1 MGQFFIFINS
11 YLSKRKWLIFSL
23 AAVFIALVYYSAS
36 NLKTDENFSALFP
49 KENSFEKFD
58 LVLKNS
64 SFTDKI
70 VIFFNARDTVSSDKT
85 GLLINEADL
94 FVDSLQKR
102 YSSQIKEIKYKISDK
117 DILLLYDFF
126 YDNLPLFLNENDYRE
141 IGRRIADSSVGSI
154 LQKDFNTLVS
164 PAGIAMKKFIL
175 KDPFGFTPMAIKK
188 LNQFQVGDNF
198 AIVDNRIFS
207 RDRNDL
213 FVFVTVKNSSDTR
226 ETERLLAGMNELTK
240 LHSNPAVSVNYYG
253 APVVAA
259 ANAERIKKDIMLTVS
274 ITLLFIFLFL
284 SLYFRSYILPF
295 LLFIPVI
302 VGAGISLIIIYF
314 VKGEISAISMGVGS
328 VLLGIGI
335 DYSLHFFTHSKKTKT
350 AGELLSDISVPVL
363 MSSLTTASAFLCLF
377 IVKSDVFQDLGFFA
391 SVSVISI
398 AFATLIILPLIF
410 RRLKRSKHDRPKLS
424 FPDKIAS
431 VKFEGNNYLIIA
443 ILILSIVFFFTGKRT
458 SFNENLMDMN
468 YMSPELI
475 KAENFLNNKT
485 AFAKSSL
492 YLVASGDDMEEALQN
507 SGKVVSQLDS
517 LKNTGLINEYF
528 SVNTILVTP
537 DAQRKKIEKWN
548 SFWKNKKDNLRASV
562 IEKGTGLKFKPSA
575 FKAFFDLLNRDFQ
588 PVPLEKFDKIKNM
601 YFSDYLIDKN
611 DYSAVIT
618 LIKTGSNNK
627 SVIEKKLKTENGI
640 FLFDRKSVSE
650 KLFAIVRSQFS
661 KLVLLSSLIVFL
673 ILLLSFG
680 RIELAVISFVPI
692 VLSWIWTVGIMGL
705 FNIQFNIFNI
715 IISTF
720 IFGLGVDY
728 SIFITKG
735 MLQKLQFNKENILTY
750 KTSILLSGITTI
762 VGTGVMIFAKHPA
775 LRSIAMVSVI
785 GISSAIIISFTIL
798 PLLFNFL
805 AYYIGKKRALPVTF
819 LNFAFSISSVTYF
832 FISTMTLTLIVIP
845 VLKVLPIKDSAKKLF
860 VHRAIRFFA
869 WTVVYHNIHVPKILV
884 NIGKKTFDKPVF
896 AISNHQSML
905 DLVFLL
911 MLHPKI
917 VIVSNRRSLN
927 NTFYGPAIR
936 YTGFIFSEGGLDE
949 MAETIKKS
957 MADGYSVIVF
967 PEGTRSANCKIKRF
981 HKGAFYIA
989 EKLNLKIKPIL
1000 LHGACQ
1006 ALNKNEF
1013 FLRRGIVHIK
1023 GYDEIDF
1030 SDGKYGNT
1038 YREHTKALQKFYRDE
1053 FKILDREVWVP
1064 DRLRHNLINRY
1075 IFRGP
1080 VLEWYM
1086 RVKLRLEDN
1095 YNFINGIVPRNA
1107 TITDV
1112 GCGYGF
1118 LSTMLA
1124 LVTDERKVV
1133 GIDYDENKILTARHC
1148 TEDLDNLKFV
1158 SGDVLKAEIPQS
1170 DVIVISDVL
1179 HYMSKEKQTA
1189 LLERCFAVLNDG
1201 GMVIVRDADADLKKR
1216 TTGTRITEFF
1226 STRFGF
1232 NKTVEKLD
1240 FVSGKLITETA
1251 KNHGLQTEI
1260 IDDTKFTSNITY
1272 VLKKKL

>member
-1 MGQFFIFINS
+1 
-11 YLSKRKWLIFSL
+11 
-23 AAVFIALVYYSAS
+23 
-36 NLKTDENFSALFP
+36 
-49 KENSFEKFD
+49 
-58 LVLKNS
+58 
-64 SFTDKI
+64 
-70 VIFFNARDTVSSDKT
+70 
-85 GLLINEADL
+85 
-94 FVDSLQKR
+94 
-102 YSSQIKEIKYKISDK
+102 
-117 DILLLYDFF
+117 
-126 YDNLPLFLNENDYRE
+126 
-141 IGRRIADSSVGSI
+141 
-154 LQKDFNTLVS
+154 
-164 PAGIAMKKFIL
+164 
-175 KDPFGFTPMAIKK
+175 
-188 LNQFQVGDNF
+188 
-198 AIVDNRIFS
+198 
-207 RDRNDL
+207 
-213 FVFVTVKNSSDTR
+213 
-226 ETERLLAGMNELTK
+226 
-240 LHSNPAVSVNYYG
+240 
-253 APVVAA
+253 
-259 ANAERIKKDIMLTVS
+259 
-274 ITLLFIFLFL
+274 
-284 SLYFRSYILPF
+284 
-295 LLFIPVI
+295 
-302 VGAGISLIIIYF
+302 
-314 VKGEISAISMGVGS
+314 
-328 VLLGIGI
+328 
-335 DYSLHFFTHSKKTKT
+335 
-350 AGELLSDISVPVL
+350 
-363 MSSLTTASAFLCLF
+363 
-377 IVKSDVFQDLGFFA
+377 
-391 SVSVISI
+391 
-398 AFATLIILPLIF
+398 
-410 RRLKRSKHDRPKLS
+410 
-424 FPDKIAS
+424 
-431 VKFEGNNYLIIA
+431 
-443 ILILSIVFFFTGKRT
+443 
-458 SFNENLMDMN
+458 
-468 YMSPELI
+468 
-475 KAENFLNNKT
+475 
-485 AFAKSSL
+485 
-492 YLVASGDDMEEALQN
+492 
-507 SGKVVSQLDS
+507 
-517 LKNTGLINEYF
+517 
-528 SVNTILVTP
+528 
-537 DAQRKKIEKWN
+537 
-548 SFWKNKKDNLRASV
+548 
-562 IEKGTGLKFKPSA
+562 
-575 FKAFFDLLNRDFQ
+575 
-588 PVPLEKFDKIKNM
+588 
-601 YFSDYLIDKN
+601 
-611 DYSAVIT
+611 
-618 LIKTGSNNK
+618 
-627 SVIEKKLKTENGI
+627 
-640 FLFDRKSVSE
+640 
-650 KLFAIVRSQFS
+650 
-661 KLVLLSSLIVFL
+661 
-673 ILLLSFG
+673 
-680 RIELAVISFVPI
+680 
-692 VLSWIWTVGIMGL
+692 
-705 FNIQFNIFNI
+705 
-715 IISTF
+715 
-720 IFGLGVDY
+720 
-728 SIFITKG
+728 
-735 MLQKLQFNKENILTY
+735 
-750 KTSILLSGITTI
+750 
-762 VGTGVMIFAKHPA
+762 
-775 LRSIAMVSVI
+775 
-785 GISSAIIISFTIL
+785 
-798 PLLFNFL
+798 
-805 AYYIGKKRALPVTF
+805 
-819 LNFAFSISSVTYF
+819 
-832 FISTMTLTLIVIP
+832 MTLTLIVIP

-869 WTVVYHNIHVPKILV
+869 WTVVYHNIHVPKILA

>member
-1 MGQFFIFINS
+1 MV
-11 YLSKRKWLIFSL
+11 FSL
-23 AAVFIALVYYSAS
+23 TLAFIALVYYSAS

-64 SFTDKI
+64 SFADKI
-70 VIFFNARDTVSSDKT
+70 VVFFTANDTASGDKT
-85 GLLINEADL
+85 NLLINKADL
-94 FVDSLQKR
+94 FVNSIRKS
-102 YSSQIKEIKYKISDK
+102 YGSQIKEIKYKISDK

-126 YDNLPLFLNENDYRE
+126 YNNLPLFLDENDYRE
-141 IGRRIADSSVGSI
+141 IERRISDSSVGTT
-154 LQKDFNTLVS
+154 LQKDLNTLIS

-175 KDPFGFTPMAIKK
+175 KDPLGFTPLAIKK
-188 LNQFQVGDNF
+188 LNRFQVGDKF

-207 RDRNDL
+207 KDKNDL

-226 ETERLLAGMNELTK
+226 ETEQLIAGINGLAELHRDP
-240 LHSNPAVSVNYYG
+240 LVSVNYYG

-314 VKGEISAISMGVGS
+314 IKGEISAISMGVGS

-335 DYSLHFFTHSKKTKT
+335 DYSLHFFTHSKKTGT
-350 AGELLSDISVPVL
+350 VSDLLGDISVPVL
-363 MSSLTTASAFLCLF
+363 MSSITTASAFLCLF
-377 IVKSDVFQDLGFFA
+377 VIKSDVFNDLGFFA

-398 AFATLIILPLIF
+398 AFATLIILPLIIGK
-410 RRLKRSKHDRPKLS
+410 LKRSKSVGPKLS
-424 FPDKIAS
+424 FPDRIAS
-431 VKFEGNNYLIIA
+431 ITFENNKYLIMV
-443 ILILSIVFFFTGKRT
+443 ILLLSVVFFFTGKRT
-458 SFNENLMDMN
+458 KFNENLMDMN
-468 YMSPELI
+468 YMSPELT
-475 KAENFLNNKT
+475 KAEKFLNDKT

-492 YLVASGDDMEEALQN
+492 YLVASGDNIKDALVN
-507 SGKVVSQLDS
+507 SEKVVPQLDS
-517 LKNTGLINEYF
+517 LKKAGLINEYF

-537 DAQRKKIEKWN
+537 DAQKKQIDKWN
-548 SFWKNKKDNLRASV
+548 TFWKSRKEYLISEIINKGAQ
-562 IEKGTGLKFKPSA
+562 LKFKPDA
-575 FKAFFDLLNRDFQ
+575 FKDFFDLLNRDFK
-588 PVPLEKFDKIKNM
+588 PVPVENFDKIKKM
-601 YFSDYLIDKN
+601 YFGDYLIDKN
-611 DYSAVIT
+611 NYSAVIT
-618 LIKTGSNNK
+618 LIKTGSRNK
-627 SVIEKKLKTENGI
+627 PAIIKSLKDESGV
-640 FLFDRKSVSE
+640 FMFDRKGVTE
-650 KLFAIVRSQFS
+650 KLFSVVKSHFTT
-661 KLVLLSSLIVFL
+661 LVLLSSLLVFL

-692 VLSWIWTVGIMGL
+692 VMSWIWTIGIMGI
-705 FNIQFNIFNI
+705 FNIHFNIFNI

-735 MLQKLQFNKENILTY
+735 MLQKLQYNKDNILTY

-775 LRSIAMVSVI
+775 LKSIAMVSVI
-785 GISSAIIISFTIL
+785 GISSAIIISYTVL

-805 AYYIGKKRALPVTF
+805 TVYKGKKRALPVTLF
-819 LNFAFSISSVTYF
+819 NFAFSISSLLYFLFSTVTLA
-832 FISTMTLTLIVIP
+832 TIVIP
-845 VLKVLPIKDSAKKLF
+845 TLKILPVKSKSKKLF
-860 VHRAIRFFA
+860 VHKAIRFFSK
-869 WTVVYHNIHVPKILV
+869 TVVYFNVQVPKILV
-884 NIGKKTFDKPVF
+884 NIDKKTFDKPVF

-911 MLHPKI
+911 MLHPRI
-917 VIVSNRRSLN
+917 VIVANRRSLN
-927 NTFYGPAIR
+927 NRFYGPAIR
-936 YTGFIFSEGGLDE
+936 YTGFIFSEGGLEE

-957 MADGYSVIVF
+957 MADGYSVIIF

-989 EKLNLKIKPIL
+989 EKLNLKIKPL
-1000 LHGACQ
+1000 LIHGACQ

-1013 FLRRGIVHIK
+1013 FLRRGIVHIQ
-1023 GYDEIDF
+1023 GYPEVDF
-1030 SDGKYGNT
+1030 SDGKYGET
-1038 YREHTKALQKFYRDE
+1038 YREKTKSVQKFYRSE
-1053 FKILDREVWVP
+1053 FEKLNRRVWVP
-1064 DRLRHNLINRY
+1064 DRLKYNLINRY

-1086 RVKLRLEDN
+1086 RIKLRLENN
-1095 YNFINGIVPRNA
+1095 YNFINDIVPRNA
-1107 TITDV
+1107 LITDV

-1124 LVTDERKVV
+1124 LVSEERKIV
-1133 GIDYDENKILTARHC
+1133 GIDYDETKMLTAKYC
-1148 TEDLDNLKFV
+1148 TEDLDNLEFIA
-1158 SGDVLKAEIPQS
+1158 GDVLKTEIPHS
-1170 DVIVISDVL
+1170 DVIVINDVL
-1179 HYMSKEKQTA
+1179 HYMSKEKQVL
-1189 LLERCFAVLNDG
+1189 LLERCFSVLNEG

-1232 NKTVEKLD
+1232 NKTIEKLD
-1240 FVSGKLITETA
+1240 FVSGKLIIKTA
-1251 KNHGLQTEI
+1251 VKAGLSAEVV
-1260 IDDTKFTSNITY
+1260 DDTKFTSNITY
-1272 VLKKKL
+1272 VLRKNV

>member
-1 MGQFFIFINS
+1 MI
-11 YLSKRKWLIFSL
+11 LL
-23 AAVFIALVYYSAS
+23 AVAFIALVFYSVT
-36 NLKTDENFSALFP
+36 NLKTDENFTALFP
-49 KENSFEKFD
+49 KEKNFEKYNR
-58 LVLKNS
+58 VLQNS
-64 SFTDKI
+64 SFADKI
-70 VIFFNARDTVSSDKT
+70 VVFFSANDTAADDKT
-85 GLLINEADL
+85 GALIHQADI
-94 FVDSLQKR
+94 FTDSVGSR
-102 YSSQIKEIKYKISDK
+102 YKAQIEDIRYKISDK
-117 DILLLYDFF
+117 DILSLYEFF
-126 YDNLPLFLNENDYRE
+126 YDNLPLFLDEADYAE
-141 IGRRIADSSVGSI
+141 IEKRINGSAVKKT
-154 LQKDFNTLVS
+154 LQKDFKTLVS
-164 PAGIAMKKFIL
+164 PAGIAMRKFIL
-175 KDPFGFTPMAIKK
+175 KDPLGFTSLGISK
-188 LNQFQVGDNF
+188 LNRFQVGDNF
-198 AIVDNRIFS
+198 SIVSNRIFS
-207 RDRNDL
+207 KDKNDL
-213 FVFVTVKNSSDTR
+213 FVFITVKNSSDTR
-226 ETERLLAGMNELTK
+226 KTEQLIDGIDEILNSTGN
-240 LHSNPAVSVNYYG
+240 SSVSVNYYG
-253 APVVAA
+253 APVVAV
-259 ANAERIKKDIMLTVS
+259 ANAKRIKKDIIRTVS

-284 SLYFRSYILPF
+284 SLYFRSFILPF
-295 LLFIPVI
+295 LLFIPVLA
-302 VGAGISLIIIYF
+302 GGGISLITVWIF
-314 VKGEISAISMGVGS
+314 KGEISAISMGVGS

-335 DYSLHFFTHSKKTKT
+335 DYSLHFFTHSKKTRS
-350 AGELLSDISVPVL
+350 AGELLKDISIPIL
-363 MSSLTTASAFLCLF
+363 MSSITTASAFLCLF
-377 IVKSDVFQDLGFFA
+377 VIKSEVFRDLGFFA
-391 SVSVISI
+391 AVSIIST

-410 RRLKRSKHDRPKLS
+410 KSLRKLKHEKHLLS

-431 VKFEGNNYLIIA
+431 VNFESNKYLIIT
-443 ILILSIVFFFTGKRT
+443 ILVLSVVFYFTGKKT
-458 SFNENLMDMN
+458 TFNENLMDMN
-468 YMSPELI
+468 YMPEKLAE
-475 KAENFLNNKT
+475 AENFLNNKT
-485 AFAKSSL
+485 AIAKSSV
-492 YLVASGDDMEEALQN
+492 YLVASGNNLEDALKN
-507 SGKVVSQLDS
+507 SEKVTTRLDS
-517 LKNTGLINEYF
+517 LKKAGVIKEYYSVNSVLIPSDVQIEKIRRWNEFWKDKKEQLISSIINEG
-528 SVNTILVTP
+528 
-537 DAQRKKIEKWN
+537 AK
-548 SFWKNKKDNLRASV
+548 
-562 IEKGTGLKFKPSA
+562 LKFKPGA
-575 FKAFFDLLNRDFQ
+575 FKEFFNLLNRDFK
-588 PVPLEKFDKIKNM
+588 PVPFDEFSEIRQQ
-601 YFSDYLIDKN
+601 YFNDYLIDNK
-611 DYSAVIT
+611 DLYAVIT
-618 LIKTGSNNK
+618 LIKTDRDNK
-627 SVIEKKLKTENGI
+627 PEIRKSINETETL
-640 FLFDRKSVSE
+640 FLFDRQGISE
-650 KLFAIVRSQFS
+650 KLFSVVESQFHI
-661 KLVLLSSLIVFL
+661 LILLSSLIVFI

-728 SIFITKG
+728 SIFVTKG
-735 MLQKLQFNKENILTY
+735 LLHKLQFNKNNIITF
-750 KTSILLSGITTI
+750 KTSILLSGITT
-762 VGTGVMIFAKHPA
+762 VFGTGVLIFAKHPA
-775 LRSIAMVSVI
+775 LKSIALVSVI
-785 GISSAIIISFTIL
+785 GISSAVIISFTIL

-805 AYYIGKKRALPVTF
+805 AYYKGKKRALPVTF

-832 FISTMTLTLIVIP
+832 FISTMTLAVFVIP
-845 VLKVLPIKDSAKKLF
+845 VLRILPLKDKAKKLF
-860 VHRAIRFFA
+860 VHKAIRFFA
-869 WTVVYHNIHVPKILV
+869 RTVVYHNIHVPKILV

-957 MADGYSVIVF
+957 MADGYSVIIF

-1013 FLRRGIVHIK
+1013 FLRRGIVHIQ

-1030 SDGKYGNT
+1030 SGGKYGNT
-1038 YREHTKALQKFYRDE
+1038 YREHTKALQKFYRSE
-1053 FKILDREVWVP
+1053 FEKLNREVWVP
-1064 DRLRHNLINRY
+1064 DRLKHNLINRY

-1086 RVKLRLEDN
+1086 RIKLRLEDN

-1124 LVTDERKVV
+1124 LVTDERRVV

-1148 TEDLDNLKFV
+1148 TEDLDNLEFV
-1158 SGDVLKAEIPQS
+1158 SGDVLTAEIPQS

-1179 HYMSKEKQTA
+1179 HYMSKEKQVT
-1189 LLERCFAVLNDG
+1189 LLERCFAALNDG
-1201 GMVIVRDADADLKKR
+1201 GKVIVRDADADLKKR
-1216 TTGTRITEFF
+1216 TAGTRLTEFF

-1251 KNHGLQTEI
+1251 KNRGLETEI

-1272 VLKKKL
+1272 VLKKKT